1 MGWRGNLRTLNSTLN
16 KMNRKSKHKERELVK
31 RHKEREKMQELEQA
45 KYDVDVYENYIEQIQ
60 SLHKEGSEKIDWIV
74 LKNEKAPVEPL
85 LKYIKKE
92 AAEFILNN
100 FRPNFFHKIFNRVEK
115 KKQFLLNNI
124 EKAKI
129 IDEQNYEQNK
139 INYKKEYTEWKNQV
153 ELAINILN
161 NDEKSFLNVIQEI
174 NPFDEINN
182 LGTKLE
188 FKLNNNC
195 LCIDLNVYSQNIIPT
210 KSKNLLKSGKL
221 SLKDIPKNQYNEIYQ
236 DYVCSAILRV
246 AREIFALLP
255 IDKVTITAEDE
266 LLNKSTGHKEL
277 LPIVSV
283 LIFKETF
290 ETLNLDLIDTSDSML
305 NFVHNMDFK
314 KTTGFK
320 AIDKILLDE

>member
-1 MGWRGNLRTLNSTLN
+1 M
-16 KMNRKSKHKERELVK
+16 
-31 RHKEREKMQELEQA
+31 
-45 KYDVDVYENYIEQIQ
+45 
-60 SLHKEGSEKIDWIV
+60 
-74 LKNEKAPVEPL
+74 
-85 LKYIKKE
+85 
-92 AAEFILNN
+92 
-100 FRPNFFHKIFNRVEK
+100 
-115 KKQFLLNNI
+115 
-124 EKAKI
+124 
-129 IDEQNYEQNK
+129 
-139 INYKKEYTEWKNQV
+139 
-153 ELAINILN
+153 
-161 NDEKSFLNVIQEI
+161 
-174 NPFDEINN
+174 
-182 LGTKLE
+182 E

-255 IDKVTITAEDE
+255 IDKVIITAEDE

>member
-1 MGWRGNLRTLNSTLN
+1 M
-16 KMNRKSKHKERELVK
+16 
-31 RHKEREKMQELEQA
+31 
-45 KYDVDVYENYIEQIQ
+45 
-60 SLHKEGSEKIDWIV
+60 
-74 LKNEKAPVEPL
+74 KNEKAPVEPL

-129 IDEQNYEQNK
+129 IDEQNYEQHK
-139 INYKKEYTEWKNQV
+139 INYKKEYTEWNEQV

-255 IDKVTITAEDE
+255 IDKVIITAEDE

-320 AIDKILLDE
+320 AIDKILLNE